1 MPPVSWR
8 RNQFAVTAASFI
20 GFTGFTLVM
29 PFLPIYISELGVTG
43 AGSIALWSG
52 LSLGVTPAVTALL
65 SPAWG
70 RVADRFGRKLMVER
84 SLLSFVVIMAAM
96 ALVSKPWHIFA
107 LRAIQGFFAGYGALT
122 LAMAAESAPRNRMA
136 QAIGMVQTAQRLGP
150 TMGPVLGSIIAGLV
164 GLRSAF
170 LVAAAIYGVAFV
182 LVLAVYRERPVRDR
196 HEDQPRARVRMIDV
210 VRFPNF
216 VLLMGVL
223 LGLQFV
229 DRSFGPI
236 LPLYLGRIGLAP
248 DRVALATGVL
258 SSVLACTAA
267 IGHHFCGRLLRR
279 MTARGVMAGG
289 AAVAAAAVAAMV
301 IVPDVVVL
309 GLAFGTFGTGIGAA
323 LTAAY
328 TAAGRVIPEGVHGT
342 AFGLLSS
349 SALAGIALSP
359 MVSGV
364 ISSID
369 LRAVFVCDI
378 VVMIALV
385 AIVRRLMVETG
396 SATVAPAAEDA

>member
-1 MPPVSWR
+1 
-8 RNQFAVTAASFI
+8 
-20 GFTGFTLVM
+20 M

-43 AGSIALWSG
+43 AGQVAIWSG

-65 SPAWG
+65 SPVWG

-107 LRAIQGFFAGYGALT
+107 LRAVQGFFAGYGALT
-122 LAMAAESAPRNRMA
+122 LAMAAESAPRDRMA

-150 TMGPVLGSIIAGLV
+150 TLGPVLGSLIAGLV

-170 LVAAAIYGVAFV
+170 LVAAAIYGAAFV
-182 LVLAVYRERPVRDR
+182 LVLAGYRERPARDR
-196 HEDQPRARVRMIDV
+196 LEGRPVARVRLLDV
-210 VRFPNF
+210 VRLPNF

-236 LPLYLGRIGLAP
+236 LPLYLAGIGLAP
-248 DRVALATGVL
+248 GRVALATGIL

-279 MTARGVMAGG
+279 MTARGVVAGG
-289 AAVAAAAVAAMV
+289 AALAAAAIAAIA

-309 GLAFGTFGTGIGAA
+309 GVAFGAFGTGIGAA

-328 TAAGRVIPEGVHGT
+328 TAGGQVIPEGVHGT

-369 LRAVFVCDI
+369 LRAVFVCD
-378 VVMIALV
+378 VALMVALV
-385 AIVRRLMVETG
+385 AAVRRLMIETG
-396 SATVAPAAEDA
+396 GDTVAPATEDA